1 MSQFTIEK
9 DIIPL
14 STFRASYKK
23 YITSF
28 GEAERNSIIL
38 TQNGKAAAVL
48 LSPKEYDKLKGK
60 QEVMQLIANRLQEIA
75 NQDFVEDET
84 AMWKELEK

>member
-14 STFRASYKK
+14 SNFRASYKK
-23 YITSF
+23 YITSLE
-28 GEAERNSIIL
+28 EAERNSIIL

-48 LSPKEYDKLKGK
+48 LSPREYDKLKEK
-60 QEVMQLIANRLQEIA
+60 QEVMNLIANRLQKIA
-75 NQDFVEDET
+75 NQEFVEDET
-84 AMWKELEK
+84 AMWEELEK

>member
-1 MSQFTIEK
+1 MFTSQLRKRYT
-9 DIIPL
+9 L
-14 STFRASYKK
+14 YKK

-28 GEAERNSIIL
+28 EEAERNSIIL

-48 LSPKEYDKLKGK
+48 LSPKEYDKLTEK
-60 QEVMQLIANRLQEIA
+60 QEVMGLIANRLQEIA
-75 NQDFVEDET
+75 NQEFIEDES